1 MKKSSELKIQ
11 LHEKQLF
18 TKNKK
23 PKKVVILE

>member
-11 LHEKQLF
+11 LNEKQSF

-23 PKKVVILE
+23 LKKVVILE